1 MDIMNKS
8 IYVFPDGLRLVHCAV
23 SGVRS
28 VAIGILTGVGSGN
41 ETAQNNGISHCI
53 EHMMFKG
60 TDSRSALKIS
70 EEFDDIGAQ
79 NNAYTSKQTTCYYA
93 VSLSEHVGKCA
104 DVLSDMLFNSLFDE
118 EELDKERK
126 VIDEEISISEDDG
139 ADMCI
144 DVLSQ
149 VYFGDNAL
157 GMPILGP
164 RKNVA
169 AFKGD
174 DLRRYIAA
182 NYSSTDTVVC
192 LAGNISFA
200 DAKAITERY
209 FAGRL
214 PRLDR
219 KWLDIPHDSIGGFK
233 SVEKDLEQAHLAL
246 GFPSLP
252 YRHDKDMALTA
263 FNAVLGGSMSSRL
276 FQEVRERNGLAYTV
290 FSSPSTYVNNGCM
303 CIYAGVNPSQA
314 VAAADMIAKVI
325 NEIKRDGITEEELI
339 RGKQQVKSAYVL
351 SQESTSGMMRQLSKY
366 ALFTGE
372 LLDIDEEIAR
382 IDAVTLDDIRYICD
396 IMFDFDKVSVTY
408 VGKKIKGDIYSA
420 ARGA

>member
-1 MDIMNKS
+1 M
-8 IYVFPDGLRLVHCAV
+8 
-23 SGVRS
+23 
-28 VAIGILTGVGSGN
+28 
-41 ETAQNNGISHCI
+41 
-53 EHMMFKG
+53 
-60 TDSRSALKIS
+60 
-70 EEFDDIGAQ
+70 
-79 NNAYTSKQTTCYYA
+79 
-93 VSLSEHVGKCA
+93 
-104 DVLSDMLFNSLFDE
+104 
-118 EELDKERK
+118 
-126 VIDEEISISEDDG
+126 
-139 ADMCI
+139 
-144 DVLSQ
+144 
-149 VYFGDNAL
+149 
-157 GMPILGP
+157 
-164 RKNVA
+164 
-169 AFKGD
+169 
-174 DLRRYIAA
+174 
-182 NYSSTDTVVC
+182 
-192 LAGNISFA
+192 
-200 DAKAITERY
+200 
-209 FAGRL
+209 
-214 PRLDR
+214 
-219 KWLDIPHDSIGGFK
+219 
-233 SVEKDLEQAHLAL
+233 
-246 GFPSLP
+246 GFPSLS

-382 IDAVTLDDIRYICD
+382 IDAVTLDDIRDICD